1 MGLYIPIFYVQSYA
15 IEEKIMSENLAFY
28 MLSILNASSIFG
40 RIIPN
45 FIADRT
51 GPLNVII
58 PGTLATCILGFGW
71 VGIHSTGGLIIFC
84 ILYGFFSGS
93 FVSIP
98 PTVLVTLSPSM
109 GVVGTRMG
117 MCFALGG
124 LGLLIGTPVAG
135 QLIKQSGFDAAIFF
149 CGGVVALAT
158 VCMVA
163 ARVTKAGPGL
173 KAVA

>member
-1 MGLYIPIFYVQSYA
+1 
-15 IEEKIMSENLAFY
+15 MSPNLAFY

-40 RIIPN
+40 RVIPN

-58 PGTLATCILGFGW
+58 PATLATCILGFAW
-71 VGIHSTGGLIIFC
+71 VGIRSTAGLIVFC

-98 PTVLVTLSPSM
+98 PTIIVTLSPHM

-124 LGLLIGTPVAG
+124 LGLLCGTPVAG
-135 QLIKQSGFDAAIFF
+135 QLIRQSGFEAALLF
-149 CGGVVALAT
+149 CGGVIALSA

-163 ARVTKAGPGL
+163 SRVSKTGL
-173 KAVA
+173 RLKQIA

>member
-1 MGLYIPIFYVQSYA
+1 
-15 IEEKIMSENLAFY
+15 MSENLAFY

-45 FIADRT
+45 FIADKT

-58 PGTLATCILGFGW
+58 PGILATCILGFGW
-71 VGIHSTGGLIIFC
+71 VGIHSTAGLVIFC
-84 ILYGFFSGS
+84 VLYGFFSGT

-98 PTVLVTLSPSM
+98 PTVLVTLSPHM

-124 LGLLIGTPVAG
+124 LGLLVGTPVAG
-135 QLIKQSGFDAAIFF
+135 QLIKQSGFDAAIYF
-149 CGGVVALAT
+149 CGAVVALGA
-158 VCMVA
+158 VFMISS
-163 ARVTKAGPGL
+163 RVSKTGL
-173 KAVA
+173 RVKAVA

>member
-1 MGLYIPIFYVQSYA
+1 
-15 IEEKIMSENLAFY
+15 MSENLAFY

-45 FIADRT
+45 FIADKI

-58 PGTLATCILGFGW
+58 PGTLATCVLGFGW
-71 VGIHSTGGLIIFC
+71 VGIHSTGGLVIFC
-84 ILYGFFSGS
+84 VLYGFFSGS

-135 QLIKQSGFDAAIFF
+135 QLIKQSSFDAAIYF
-149 CGGVVALAT
+149 CGSVVALGT
-158 VCMVA
+158 LCMVA
-163 ARVTKAGPGL
+163 SRVSKTGPKL

>member
-1 MGLYIPIFYVQSYA
+1 
-15 IEEKIMSENLAFY
+15 MSENLAFY

-45 FIADRT
+45 FIADKI
-51 GPLNVII
+51 GPLNVIF
-58 PGTLATCILGFGW
+58 PGTLATCVLGFGW
-71 VGIHSTGGLIIFC
+71 VGIHSTGGLVIFC

-135 QLIKQSGFDAAIFF
+135 QLIKQSSFDAAIYF
-149 CGGVVALAT
+149 CGSVVALGT
-158 VCMVA
+158 LCMIA
-163 ARVTKAGPGL
+163 SRVSKTGPTL